1 MGSRRMAVVLELAA
15 IVTRIDICCVRRLVR
30 YAVDWSSFERGF
42 AGLISLWRPS
52 VNTCEFFKLDF
63 MSALFPLKINKLMME
78 NAGPEL
84 EEYVRRALSDL
95 PGDESYN
102 FLGQERAH
110 AVKPNH
116 HLRRTIVLDPVCT
129 FFIYDLVYR
138 NRRAFDSRRK
148 ADRVSFGYR
157 FVEGSPIAVHKAFG
171 EYTKAVDIERADF
184 KHALSFDIAS
194 YFNTIYHH
202 DLAHWFAN
210 LRDVTR
216 EDAKAFGIFMRE
228 INSGRSIDFLPHGL
242 YPTKMIG
249 ASFLNFVESSVEI
262 KSACSLRFMD
272 DIHLFDDSR
281 ETLVSDFLK
290 IQELFGGIG
299 LNVNV
304 AKTSFDFGLGT
315 VNDSASAIRIRLS
328 EILDDEQPRAYFGS
342 GSDSSDQGDEDE
354 DDYDDEISGETIAEL
369 EELLLDARADEADVE
384 LILGILQENDAVPAA
399 SIPTLYARFPN
410 IAKQLYKL
418 VAASDD
424 RNVIA
429 EGFADLLDSDAE
441 LLEYQLFWLAVI
453 AEDHLGEF
461 DEFGRLV
468 MGIYERSDAY
478 EIAAAKVLEIPDQTF
493 GLKAIRAR
501 ILKSGASNW
510 RSWASAMG
518 ARTLPAAERNYI
530 LGYFANGSPMNHLI
544 ATCVK
549 KL

>member
-1 MGSRRMAVVLELAA
+1 MN
-15 IVTRIDICCVRRLVR
+15 TR
-30 YAVDWSSFERGF
+30 
-42 AGLISLWRPS
+42 
-52 VNTCEFFKLDF
+52 EFFELDF
-63 MSALFPLKINKLMME
+63 MSGLFPLKTNKLMME
-78 NAGPEL
+78 NAGAEL
-84 EEYVRRALSDL
+84 AVYVQRALSDL
-95 PGDESYN
+95 PGDAPYN

-110 AVKPNH
+110 AAKPNH
-116 HLRRTIVLDPVCT
+116 HLRRTIILDPVCT

-148 ADRVSFGYR
+148 SDRVSFGYR
-157 FVEGSPIAVHKAFG
+157 FIEGSPIAVHKAFG
-171 EYTKAVDIERADF
+171 DYTKAINIERADF
-184 KHALSFDIAS
+184 EHSLSFDIAS
-194 YFNTIYHH
+194 YFNSIYHH
-202 DLAHWFAN
+202 DLSNWFADLKN
-210 LRDVTR
+210 VTPA
-216 EDAKAFGIFMRE
+216 DAKAFGTFMRE

-249 ASFLNFVESSVEI
+249 ANFLSFVESSGEI

-281 ETLVSDFLK
+281 DTLVNDFLK
-290 IQELFGGIG
+290 IQDLLGGLA
-299 LNVNV
+299 LNVNA

-315 VNDSASAIRIRLS
+315 VNESASTIRLRLR
-328 EILDDEQPRAYFGS
+328 EILDDDRPRAYFGS
-342 GSDSSDQGDEDE
+342 GSDWSDE
-354 DDYDDEISGETIAEL
+354 DDDEDNEEDEISSEKISEL
-369 EELLLDARADEADVE
+369 EYLLLDVRADEADVE
-384 LILGILQENDAVPAA
+384 LILSILQENDAVPTTA
-399 SIPTLYARFPN
+399 IPTLYLRFPN

-424 RNVIA
+424 KDAIA
-429 EGFADLLDSDAE
+429 EGFVELLGSGAE

-453 AEDHLGEF
+453 AEDHLSET
-461 DEFGRLV
+461 DEFGNLV
-468 MGIYERSDAY
+468 MGIYRRSDTY

-510 RSWASAMG
+510 RSWASAAG

-544 ATCVK
+544 ANCMK

>member
-1 MGSRRMAVVLELAA
+1 MN
-15 IVTRIDICCVRRLVR
+15 TR
-30 YAVDWSSFERGF
+30 
-42 AGLISLWRPS
+42 
-52 VNTCEFFKLDF
+52 EFFELDF
-63 MSALFPLKINKLMME
+63 MSALFPLKTNKLMMDH
-78 NAGPEL
+78 AGPEL
-84 EEYVRRALSDL
+84 AEYVRRALSEL
-95 PGDESYN
+95 PADAPYN

-110 AVKPNH
+110 AAKPNH

-129 FFIYDLVYR
+129 FFIYDVVYR

-148 ADRVSFGYR
+148 PDRVSFGYR
-157 FVEGSPIAVHKAFG
+157 FTEGAPIAVHKAFG
-171 EYTKAVDIERADF
+171 DYTKAVDTERADF
-184 KHALSFDIAS
+184 EHSLSFDIAA
-194 YFNTIYHH
+194 YFNAIYHH
-202 DLAHWFAN
+202 DLTNWFAN
-210 LRDVTR
+210 LRGVTS
-216 EDAKAFGIFMRE
+216 EDARAFGIFMRE

-249 ASFLNFVESSVEI
+249 AGFLSFVETSREI

-290 IQELFGGIG
+290 IQDLMGGVA
-299 LNVNV
+299 LNINA

-315 VNDSASAIRIRLS
+315 VNESASAIRIRLR
-328 EILDDEQPRAYFGS
+328 EILDDEQPRHYFGS
-342 GSDSSDQGDEDE
+342 GSDSSDHDDDDD
-354 DDYDDEISGETIAEL
+354 DDYDEEISGEKLSEL
-369 EELLLDARADEADVE
+369 EGLLLDARADEADVE
-384 LILGILQENDAVPAA
+384 LILGILQENDAVPAG

-424 RNVIA
+424 KDVIA
-429 EGFADLLDSDAE
+429 EGFAELLDSDAE

-453 AEDHLGEF
+453 AEDHLS
-461 DEFGRLV
+461 DADDFGQLV
-468 MGIYERSDAY
+468 MRIYERSEAY

-518 ARTLPAAERNYI
+518 ARTLPAAERNYV
-530 LGYFANGSPMNHLI
+530 LGYFSNGSPMNHLI
-544 ATCVK
+544 ANCVK

>member
-1 MGSRRMAVVLELAA
+1 MN
-15 IVTRIDICCVRRLVR
+15 TR
-30 YAVDWSSFERGF
+30 
-42 AGLISLWRPS
+42 
-52 VNTCEFFKLDF
+52 EFFELDF
-63 MSALFPLKINKLMME
+63 MSGLFPLKTNKLMME
-78 NAGPEL
+78 NAGAEL
-84 EEYVRRALSDL
+84 AEYVQRALSDL
-95 PGDESYN
+95 PGDTPYN
-102 FLGQERAH
+102 FQGQERAH
-110 AVKPNH
+110 AAKPNH

-157 FVEGSPIAVHKAFG
+157 FIAGFPVAVHKAFG
-171 EYTKAVDIERADF
+171 DYTKAINTERADF
-184 KHALSFDIAS
+184 DHSLSFDIAS
-194 YFNTIYHH
+194 YFNAIYHH
-202 DLAHWFAN
+202 DLTNWFAN
-210 LRDVTR
+210 LTGVTSS
-216 EDAKAFGIFMRE
+216 DAKAFGIFMRE

-249 ASFLNFVESSVEI
+249 AGFLSFVESSAEI

-281 ETLVSDFLK
+281 DTLVSDFLK
-290 IQELFGGIG
+290 IQDLLGGVA
-299 LNVNV
+299 LNVNA

-315 VNDSASAIRIRLS
+315 VNESASTIRLRLR
-328 EILDDEQPRAYFGS
+328 EILDDDHPRVYFGS
-342 GSDSSDQGDEDE
+342 GSDWSDEDYDEDDDEDE
-354 DDYDDEISGETIAEL
+354 ISSEKISEL
-369 EELLLDARADEADVE
+369 EDLLLDVRADEADVE
-384 LILGILQENDAVPAA
+384 LILGILQENDAVPATA
-399 SIPTLYARFPN
+399 IPTLYLRFPN

-424 RNVIA
+424 KDTIA
-429 EGFADLLDSDAE
+429 SGFAEMLDSEAE

-453 AEDHLGEF
+453 AEDHLSNT
-461 DEFGRLV
+461 DEFGELV

-478 EIAAAKVLEIPDQTF
+478 EIVAAKVLEIPDQTF
-493 GLKAIRAR
+493 GLKAIRSR

-510 RSWASAMG
+510 KSWASAMG

-544 ATCVK
+544 ANCVK

>member
-1 MGSRRMAVVLELAA
+1 MN
-15 IVTRIDICCVRRLVR
+15 TR
-30 YAVDWSSFERGF
+30 
-42 AGLISLWRPS
+42 
-52 VNTCEFFKLDF
+52 EFFELDF
-63 MSALFPLKINKLMME
+63 MSALFPLKTNKLMME

-84 EEYVRRALSDL
+84 AEYVRRALSDL
-95 PGDESYN
+95 PGDAPYN

-110 AVKPNH
+110 AAKPNH

-138 NRRAFDSRRK
+138 NRRAFDTRK
-148 ADRVSFGYR
+148 KPDRVSFGYR
-157 FVEGSPIAVHKAFG
+157 FTEGSPITVHKAFG
-171 EYTKAVDIERADF
+171 DYIKAVDTERADF
-184 KHALSFDIAS
+184 KHSLSFDVAS
-194 YFNTIYHH
+194 YFNAIYHH
-202 DLAHWFAN
+202 DLTNWFTD
-210 LRDVTR
+210 LRGVSQ

-249 ASFLNFVESSVEI
+249 AGFLSFVENSGEI

-272 DIHLFDDSR
+272 DIHLFDDFR
-281 ETLVSDFLK
+281 DTLVSDFLK
-290 IQELFGGIG
+290 IQNLMGGVA
-299 LNVNV
+299 LNVNA

-315 VNDSASAIRIRLS
+315 INESASAIRIRLS
-328 EILDDEQPRAYFGS
+328 EILDDDQPRAYFGS
-342 GSDSSDQGDEDE
+342 GSDWSDE
-354 DDYDDEISGETIAEL
+354 DDDNHEDDDRDEISGDKISEL
-369 EELLLDARADEADVE
+369 EDLLLDGRADEADVE
-384 LILGILQENDAVPAA
+384 LILGILQENDAVPATA
-399 SIPTLYARFPN
+399 IPTLYARFPN

-424 RNVIA
+424 KDAIA
-429 EGFADLLDSDAE
+429 EGFAELLASEAE

-453 AEDHLGEF
+453 AEDHLDDT
-461 DEFGRLV
+461 DEFGELV
-468 MGIYERSDAY
+468 MGIYERSEAY

-518 ARTLPAAERNYI
+518 ARTLPAAERNYV

-544 ATCVK
+544 ANCVK

>member
-1 MGSRRMAVVLELAA
+1 MYTGRALA
-15 IVTRIDICCVRRLVR
+15 RPRRLDR
-30 YAVDWSSFERGF
+30 ALETT
-42 AGLISLWRPS
+42 
-52 VNTCEFFKLDF
+52 VNTCEFFELDF
-63 MSALFPLKINKLMME
+63 MSALFPLKTNKLMIE

-84 EEYVRRALSDL
+84 ADYVRRALSDL
-95 PGDESYN
+95 PGDAPYN

-110 AVKPNH
+110 AAKPNH

-148 ADRVSFGYR
+148 PDRVSFGYR
-157 FVEGSPIAVHKAFG
+157 FTGGSPITVHKAFG
-171 EYTKAVDIERADF
+171 DYTKTVDTERADF
-184 KHALSFDIAS
+184 EHSLSFDIAS
-194 YFNTIYHH
+194 YFNAIYHH
-202 DLAHWFAN
+202 DLANWFGN
-210 LRDVTR
+210 LRGVTP
-216 EDAKAFGIFMRE
+216 EDAKAFGIFTRE

-249 ASFLNFVESSVEI
+249 AGFLSFVESSGEI

-281 ETLVSDFLK
+281 ETLLSDFLK
-290 IQELFGGIG
+290 IQDLMGGVA
-299 LNVNV
+299 LNVNA

-315 VNDSASAIRIRLS
+315 VNESASAIRLRLS
-328 EILDDEQPRAYFGS
+328 EILDDEQPRPYFGS
-342 GSDSSDQGDEDE
+342 GSDWSDEDEEEEDEDE
-354 DDYDDEISGETIAEL
+354 DDDEISGEKISQL
-369 EELLLDARADEADVE
+369 EDLLLDVRADEADVE

-424 RNVIA
+424 KDVIA
-429 EGFADLLDSDAE
+429 EGFAEILDSDAE

-453 AEDHLGEF
+453 AEDHLSDT
-461 DEFGRLV
+461 DEFGKLV
-468 MGIYERSDAY
+468 MRIYERSEAY
-478 EIAAAKVLEIPDQTF
+478 EIAAAKVLEIPDQSF

-518 ARTLPAAERNYI
+518 ARTLPAAERNHV

-544 ATCVK
+544 ANCVK